1 MKVYLAGKISGL
13 NMGAVFEKFSAAEF
27 ILKRDGHTVV
37 NLLRLV
43 SQKWTWE
50 KCMKACIA
58 ELIKCDAIYLL
69 PDWYESQGAKLEF
82 YIAQELKL
90 TVI

>member
-13 NMGAVFEKFSAAEF
+13 NLQDVFVKFNTAEF

-37 NLLRLV
+37 NPLRLV

-69 PDWYESQGAKLEF
+69 PDWHESKGARLEF
-82 YIAQELKL
+82 HIAQELKL
-90 TVI
+90 KVI